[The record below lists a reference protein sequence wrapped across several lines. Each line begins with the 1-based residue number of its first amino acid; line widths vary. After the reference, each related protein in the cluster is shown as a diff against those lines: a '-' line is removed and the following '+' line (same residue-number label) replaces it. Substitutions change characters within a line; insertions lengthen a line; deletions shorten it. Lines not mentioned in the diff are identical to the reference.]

1 MAEPQSQTT
10 PSQPAQPK
18 TNRLGL
24 TRQQY
29 TGSPSTL
36 CPGCGHD
43 SITSSLITACFELG
57 VDPVDLIKMS
67 GIGCSSKTPA
77 YFMSQS
83 FAFNA
88 VHGRMPSVA
97 TGALL
102 ANRELKCIGIS
113 GDGDTAS
120 IGMGQFVH
128 LLRRNVPMLYI
139 IENNG
144 VYGLTKGQFSATADL
159 GSKLKSG
166 LANEFPPVDCC
177 ALAIELGCNYVVRSF
192 SGDNKQLVPLIKAA
206 LSHKGT
212 ALLDVISPCITFN
225 NHEGSTMSYDAVRAH
240 DIPLHEIG
248 FVPHFE
254 PIQADFEPGTT
265 KDIVLPDGSHI
276 RLKKLNRDYDPT
288 NKLLALKTLAESK
301 EKGELLTGLIYIQ
314 EGKPDY
320 NELMHLSDTPLA
332 HLTEKELKPTPAAL
346 QEIMQELM

>member
-1 MAEPQSQTT
+1 MTEQATASPAAE
-10 PSQPAQPK
+10 PK

-29 TGSPSTL
+29 AGAKTTL

-43 SITSSLITACFELG
+43 SITSSIITACFELG
-57 VDPVDLIKMS
+57 VDPATLIKMS

-77 YFMSQS
+77 YFLSQS
-83 FAFNA
+83 FSFNG

-102 ANRELKCIGIS
+102 ANRSLKCIGIS

-120 IGMGQFVH
+120 IGIGQFVH
-128 LLRRNVPMLYI
+128 LLRRNVPMVYI

-144 VYGLTKGQFSATADL
+144 VYGLTKGQFSATADV

-166 LANEFPPVDCC
+166 IANEFPSIDCC
-177 ALAIELGCNYVVRSF
+177 ALALELGCAFVARSF

-206 LSHKGT
+206 LSHPGT

-225 NHEGSTMSYDAVRAH
+225 NHEGSTMSYDCVRAH

-265 KDIVLPDGSHI
+265 REIELPDGSRL
-276 RLKKLNRDYDPT
+276 RLKKLHGDYEPT
-288 NKLLALKTLAESK
+288 DRLAAFRLLSESRG
-301 EKGELLTGLIYIQ
+301 KGELLTGLIYIR
-314 EGKPDY
+314 EGDPNF
-320 NELMHLSDTPLA
+320 NEILHLSQMPLA
-332 HLTEKELKPTPAAL
+332 GLGETELRPPKEVLGDIL
-346 QEIMQELM
+346 REWM